1 MTPSAASPCSV
12 PPPQSRRITLG
23 KNSTA
28 RVRTEY
34 LKPEVRRASIVLA
47 GAPQTSHRRPK
58 KAMFCSR
65 SHSLAALRPFDE
77 TTSARARRVSLHRPL
92 RCTGVCKM
100 QFTGHRGSI
109 LPITITFVA
118 LVLSHHGQLGRP
130 GPAGRC
136 GLCTVCGCAW
146 SLPTLLYAYFF
157 LTILDR
163 DPAEIE
169 ILIYLTIYLSR
180 TTYLQLTISRFF

>member
-12 PPPQSRRITLG
+12 PPPKSRRITLG

-34 LKPEVRRASIVLA
+34 LKPEVRRASIVLL
-47 GAPQTSHRRPK
+47 GLKTSHRLSK

-65 SHSLAALRPFDE
+65 SHSLATLRPFDE

-109 LPITITFVA
+109 LPVTITFVA

-136 GLCTVCGCAW
+136 GLCAVCGCAW

-157 LTILDR
+157 LTILST
-163 DPAEIE
+163 EIE
-169 ILIYLTIYLSR
+169 ILI
-180 TTYLQLTISRFF
+180 RF